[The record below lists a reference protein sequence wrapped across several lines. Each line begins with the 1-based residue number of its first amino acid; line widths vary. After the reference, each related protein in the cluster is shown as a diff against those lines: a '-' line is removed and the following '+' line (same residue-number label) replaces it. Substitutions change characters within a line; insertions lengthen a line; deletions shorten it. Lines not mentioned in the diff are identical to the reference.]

1 MIGYKPSNYYHV
13 NDNFNK
19 VSEEPKIQIYG
30 RAPIN
35 LDPFRLQKTKINYLK
50 LNIPPNSLNKN
61 R

>member
-50 LNIPPNSLNKN
+50 KKN